1 MNECSIFIQVIF
13 ALRSWWRESVSDWVS
28 APAWRGSAT
37 QYLEEHL
44 MNPRLSGDNI

>member
-28 APAWRGSAT
+28 APAGEAA
-37 QYLEEHL
+37 
-44 MNPRLSGDNI
+44 PLSI